1 MFWSSWYGGYS
12 TAGLSQSTCS
22 WKSPGAEADTFTGAN
37 EVVNKMLQYWKDFTT
52 QNVLLGIQCGHVTR
66 ATHERYNDPTTEAFS
81 WKQSRQSIC
90 PNMKLWHYDTN
101 PFGTQIKNLSCRYKF
116 NIADEPWLIEQKGF
130 YNVLKIFFYCSEFN
144 NRLIYIQFHF
154 SVSVFFNDSV
164 DFC

>member
-1 MFWSSWYGGYS
+1 
-12 TAGLSQSTCS
+12 
-22 WKSPGAEADTFTGAN
+22 
-37 EVVNKMLQYWKDFTT
+37 
-52 QNVLLGIQCGHVTR
+52 
-66 ATHERYNDPTTEAFS
+66 
-81 WKQSRQSIC
+81 
-90 PNMKLWHYDTN
+90 MKLWHYDTN